1 MLLYLGYTHPDI
13 ALAVHQCA
21 RYTFEPK
28 QLHDVALKC
37 IGRYPKG
44 TSEKGLIM
52 CTNDNFNVDYYPDVD
67 FAGLWGHEN
76 PQDPHCV
83 RSRTGYV
90 ITFAGCP
97 VLWVSTLQ
105 KEMTLSTMESEHIAL
120 STSCK
125 DLFPILDLVQ
135 EMGQCF
141 GLPIN
146 DTCNMHIQ
154 IHEDNVGALTLGN
167 LEPR

>member
-1 MLLYLGYTHPDI
+1 M
-13 ALAVHQCA
+13 
-21 RYTFEPK
+21 
-28 QLHDVALKC
+28 
-37 IGRYPKG
+37 G
-44 TSEKGLIM
+44 TRSSTRSSLRQK
-52 CTNDNFNVDYYPDVD
+52 
-67 FAGLWGHEN
+67 
-76 PQDPHCV
+76 
-83 RSRTGYV
+83 SRTGYV

-105 KEMTLSTMESEHIAL
+105 KEMTLSAVEYEYIAL

-146 DTCNMHIQ
+146 DTCNMHIR

-167 LEPR
+167 L